1 MGSLQ
6 ESRQVLHNI
15 VENIGKVIIGKRHTV
30 EKIVFAMACGG
41 HVLIED
47 VPGVGKTSLACALA
61 RSVDCEF
68 RRIQFTPDIL
78 PSDVTG
84 FSIYNKATGKFEF
97 RPGPVMS
104 NFVLADEINRTSPK
118 TQASLLETMEEKCVT
133 VDGRSYHLPQ
143 PFMVLAT
150 QNPVE
155 YQGTFPLPEAELDR
169 FAICVSLGYPSEE
182 DELRIICGAQ
192 VRNNEKLLPVAEA
205 DDILLVQRQVSKIHV
220 EREVAMYILA
230 IVTATRNNPEIALGA
245 SPRASIMLYRMSQ
258 ARALYMGREYV
269 MPDDVK
275 ALAPCVLEH
284 RLILSR
290 EAKISGRKITEIF
303 GGIMKRAQAPSFR
316 HMVPQSG

>member
-1 MGSLQ
+1 
-6 ESRQVLHNI
+6 
-15 VENIGKVIIGKRHTV
+15 
-30 EKIVFAMACGG
+30 
-41 HVLIED
+41 
-47 VPGVGKTSLACALA
+47 
-61 RSVDCEF
+61 
-68 RRIQFTPDIL
+68 
-78 PSDVTG
+78 
-84 FSIYNKATGKFEF
+84 
-97 RPGPVMS
+97 MS

-316 HMVPQSG
+316 HMVPQFG